1 MLLIFTI
8 MMLGSILG
16 YYLAKKRNG
25 KFLDKLQYIAVF
37 GIIFLLAMII
47 QIIIMNLVF
56 FDVCKF
62 FFRLKKIC
70 VPVSI
75 RNF

>member
-1 MLLIFTI
+1 MLLIITI

-37 GIIFLLAMII
+37 GIIFLLISVII
-47 QIIIMNLVF
+47 QIIIMRSGIF
-56 FDVCKF
+56 
-62 FFRLKKIC
+62 
-70 VPVSI
+70 
-75 RNF
+75 

>member
-8 MMLGSILG
+8 MAIGSILG

-37 GIIFLLAMII
+37 GIIFLLISMII
-47 QIIIMNLVF
+47 QIIIMRSGIF
-56 FDVCKF
+56 
-62 FFRLKKIC
+62 
-70 VPVSI
+70 
-75 RNF
+75 

>member
-25 KFLDKLQYIAVF
+25 KFLDKLQYIAVL
-37 GIIFLLAMII
+37 GIIFLLISIII
-47 QIIIMNLVF
+47 QIIIMRSGIF
-56 FDVCKF
+56 
-62 FFRLKKIC
+62 
-70 VPVSI
+70 
-75 RNF
+75 

>member
-8 MMLGSILG
+8 MTLGSILG

-37 GIIFLLAMII
+37 GIIFLLISMII
-47 QIIIMNLVF
+47 QIIIMRSGIF
-56 FDVCKF
+56 
-62 FFRLKKIC
+62 
-70 VPVSI
+70 
-75 RNF
+75 

>member
-16 YYLAKKRNG
+16 YYLAKKGNG

-37 GIIFLLAMII
+37 GIIFLLISMII
-47 QIIIMNLVF
+47 QIIIMRSGIF
-56 FDVCKF
+56 
-62 FFRLKKIC
+62 
-70 VPVSI
+70 
-75 RNF
+75 

>member
-8 MMLGSILG
+8 MMFGSILG

-37 GIIFLLAMII
+37 GIIFLLISMII
-47 QIIIMNLVF
+47 QIIIMRSGIF
-56 FDVCKF
+56 
-62 FFRLKKIC
+62 
-70 VPVSI
+70 
-75 RNF
+75 

>member
-1 MLLIFTI
+1 MLLIITI

-37 GIIFLLAMII
+37 GIIFLLVSMII
-47 QIIIMNLVF
+47 QIIIMRSGIF
-56 FDVCKF
+56 
-62 FFRLKKIC
+62 
-70 VPVSI
+70 
-75 RNF
+75 